1 MNKKKI
7 YPRYFLLAALLVYTI
22 FYMVPGVL
30 GIVYSFSDK
39 TIYSGNEIHFVGL
52 RNYIQLIRQ
61 NRFVTGMKNTF
72 SFTIITTL
80 MKNVLGF
87 GIAIALNQKLKT
99 KNILRAVYYLPVILS
114 TLIVAEIFRAMLLPD
129 AGIISQFLGTFSQK
143 LGHFDWLGTKAT
155 AMYMVMIVDIW
166 KGAGYCM
173 VIYLAGLQ
181 AVPRD
186 CIEAAL
192 IDGASQWQSFW
203 KIILPLMISS
213 VSINVLLC
221 LIGGLKVF
229 DLIVALTNGGPGMAT
244 QVLNTTIYSYLG
256 SGALSTGCAANVLL
270 TLLVIVCFGLV
281 KSIFSRWEGKVL

>member
-7 YPRYFLLAALLVYTI
+7 YPRYFLIATILVYLI
-22 FYMVPGVL
+22 FYVLPGIL
-30 GIVYSFSDK
+30 GIIYSFTDK
-39 TIYSGNEIHFVGL
+39 TIYSGSELRFVGL

-61 NRFVTGMKNTF
+61 NRFITGMKNTF
-72 SFTIITTL
+72 SFTIITTVF
-80 MKNVLGF
+80 KNVLGF
-87 GIAIALNQKLKT
+87 GLALALNQKLKT
-99 KNILRAVYYLPVILS
+99 KNTLRAVYYLPVILS

-129 AGIISQFLGTFSQK
+129 KGIVSQFLGLFSSE
-143 LGHFDWLGTKAT
+143 LAHFDWLGTKAT

-186 CIEAAL
+186 CYEAAV
-192 IDGASQWQSFW
+192 IDGANGWNTFW
-203 KIILPLMISS
+203 KITLPLMISS

-221 LIGGLKVF
+221 IIGGLKVF
-229 DLIVALTNGGPGMAT
+229 DLIIALTNGGPGMAT
-244 QVLNTTIYSYLG
+244 QVLNTTIYSYFG

-270 TLLVIVCFGLV
+270 TILVVFFFAIIKKG
-281 KSIFSRWEGKVL
+281 FSKWEDKTL

>member
-1 MNKKKI
+1 MRIACPAFYYESPGQQLWRGAWQLTFIYGVAAIRRHISLDRRRNHEQKKI
-7 YPRYFLLAALLVYTI
+7 YPKIFSAGSLLGAYHFLCGA
-22 FYMVPGVL
+22 GVL

-155 AMYMVMIVDIW
+155 AMYMVMIVDI
-166 KGAGYCM
+166 
-173 VIYLAGLQ
+173 
-181 AVPRD
+181 
-186 CIEAAL
+186 
-192 IDGASQWQSFW
+192 
-203 KIILPLMISS
+203 
-213 VSINVLLC
+213 
-221 LIGGLKVF
+221 
-229 DLIVALTNGGPGMAT
+229 
-244 QVLNTTIYSYLG
+244 
-256 SGALSTGCAANVLL
+256 
-270 TLLVIVCFGLV
+270 
-281 KSIFSRWEGKVL
+281 